1 MLRLLKKNLF
11 TVPEDASS
19 VLLSLKTWKALKE
32 LTHALKWSDTG
43 DGEDS
48 GGSADDGDH
57 LLF

>member
-1 MLRLLKKNLF
+1 M
-11 TVPEDASS
+11 PEDASS

-43 DGEDS
+43 NGEDS